1 MVSSKQPI
9 NPFYVLCVVAG
20 VAFTVTACAY
30 GLLMV
35 RANRGLDLSSGAPEE
50 HPLMS
55 FLNRWG
61 MIILSVEVA
70 VLAAVS
76 VAAIML
82 DHYRGKRL
90 KSARNHESK

>member
-20 VAFTVTACAY
+20 VIFSVTACAY

-35 RANRGLDLSSGAPEE
+35 RANRGLDLLNRTPEE

-61 MIILSVEVA
+61 MIILGVEVA

-90 KSARNHESK
+90 KSARKS